1 MRNLKQFE
9 ALATYTDDGIGNNVF
24 GVKYKNLDDLSGHSA
39 NRTNSKPTNDMLD
52 EFQEGDI
59 VSGEGIHDEKMH
71 TGPVVS
77 IKKDEKGENVEIH
90 IEEDG
95 SIIELKV
102 TSVKME
108 EDRGRNSGSTPAA
121 AEFNPAEDPDNM
133 YPPKM
138 MENSSKPSFKNL
150 KSFYD
155 FNGK

>member
-24 GVKYKNLDDLSGHSA
+24 IVKYKGLDDMSGNSA
-39 NRTNSKPTNDMLD
+39 NRTNSKPINDLLD

-59 VSGEGIHDEKMH
+59 VSGEGINDEKTH

-77 IKKDEKGENVEIH
+77 IKKNEHGDNIEIN

-95 SIIELKV
+95 NIIELKV

-108 EDRGRNSGSTPAA
+108 EDRGRNAGSHPAA
-121 AEFNPAEDPDNM
+121 AEFNPTEDPDNM

-138 MENSSKPSFKNL
+138 MEDDSKLKNL
-150 KSFYD
+150 KSFYV